1 MSDPQRDST
10 SPQEAIDL
18 VALHATAAREPVKLW
33 LLGVI
38 MAVMF
43 VGGMFLW
50 ANSGGFS
57 SSVYDPARL
66 VAGKGNGAPKPT
78 PDPRMVSKRLYMQ
91 NCAVCHQPN
100 GMGIPGTYPPLVGS
114 EWVLGQEWHGDN
126 HIVRIVLHGLEGPIT
141 VEGRSFNNVM
151 TPWGGVL
158 KDDQIAAI
166 LTYVRS
172 EWGNSAPP
180 ISNEFVAQ
188 VREETRDRRAA
199 WTQKEL
205 QEIPRQV
212 SPPPL
217 PEPTP
222 IPSASPS
229 PTQSPPAA

>member
-18 VALHATAAREPVKLW
+18 VELHASAAREPVKLW

-43 VGGMFLW
+43 LGGMFLW

-57 SSVYDPARL
+57 ASVYDTGR
-66 VAGKGNGAPKPT
+66 VTAGKGSGAPT
-78 PDPRMVSKRLYMQ
+78 PPPNPRMISRRLYMQ
-91 NCAVCHQPN
+91 NCAVCHQAD

-114 EWVLGQEWHGDN
+114 EWVLGQEWHVDN
-126 HIVRIVLHGLEGPIT
+126 HLVRVVLHGLQGPIT

-158 KDDQIAAI
+158 KDEQIAAI
-166 LTYVRS
+166 LTYIRS
-172 EWGNSAPP
+172 EWGNAAPP
-180 ISNEFVAQ
+180 VSKAFVAQ
-188 VREETRDRRAA
+188 VREETEDRKAA

-212 SPPPL
+212 SPPPV

-222 IPSASPS
+222 STVAAP
-229 PTQSPPAA
+229 SPPAG